1 MTEEPTLLNEEEVE
15 VSAEEEEDPI
25 DKSVPCNSDLFL
37 EEIADQTIF
46 DGEMVE
52 IVLLDT
58 SNGDCK
64 FTLEL
69 LDQDSGQKASGELF
83 KLEQAKFI
91 SIATEENS
99 QWNKRYQVAR
109 APFIRI

>member
-1 MTEEPTLLNEEEVE
+1 MPEDPLPEVVVVDEEEK
-15 VSAEEEEDPI
+15 DTI
-25 DKSVPCNSDLFL
+25 DDSVPCNSDLIL
-37 EEIADQTIF
+37 QEIADQTIV

-69 LDQDSGQKASGELF
+69 LDQDSD
-83 KLEQAKFI
+83 
-91 SIATEENS
+91 
-99 QWNKRYQVAR
+99 
-109 APFIRI
+109 

>member
-1 MTEEPTLLNEEEVE
+1 M
-15 VSAEEEEDPI
+15 EEEDDPI
-25 DKSVPCNSDLFL
+25 DESVPCNSELIL
-37 EEIADQTIF
+37 QEIADQTIV

-64 FTLEL
+64 FNLEL
-69 LDQDSGQKASGELF
+69 LDQDSGQKVSSSLF
-83 KLEQAKFI
+83 TLEQAKFI
-91 SIATEENS
+91 SIANEENS

-109 APFIRI
+109 APYIRIQPSQP